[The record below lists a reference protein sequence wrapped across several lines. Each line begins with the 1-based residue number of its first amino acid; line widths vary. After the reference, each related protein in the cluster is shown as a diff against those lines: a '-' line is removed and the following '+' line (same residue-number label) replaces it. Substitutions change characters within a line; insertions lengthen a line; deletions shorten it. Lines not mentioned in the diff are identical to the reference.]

1 MGKCRKTRRH
11 RRPLGVDMT
20 KKDYIAIAAAMNNA
34 FKDGD
39 KGLLV
44 LVANH
49 LSAVFEK
56 ENPRFDSE
64 RFMAACLETK

>member
-1 MGKCRKTRRH
+1 
-11 RRPLGVDMT
+11 MT